1 MKSRCSWC
9 NMNNPLYVSYHDNEW
24 GVLDTQDKYLFE
36 MLLLE
41 SFQAGLSWECILNKR
56 DSFRMAYDDY
66 DIMKIVNY
74 NDKDVER
81 LLSNEGIVRNKR
93 KILASINNAK
103 VFQQIVLEFGIFYN
117 YISTFSDGKVL
128 YEVNKTTNWLSD
140 KISGDL
146 KRRGMKF
153 VGSVIIYSFLQAI
166 GVIYSHEEKCFMYR
180 KD

>member
-9 NMNNPLYVSYHDNEW
+9 NMNNPLYINYHDNEW

-56 DSFRMAYDDY
+56 DSFRMSYDDY

-103 VFQQIVLEFGIFYN
+103 VFQQIVLEFGTFYN

>member
-1 MKSRCSWC
+1 
-9 NMNNPLYVSYHDNEW
+9 MNNPLYINYHDNEW

-56 DSFRMAYDDY
+56 DSFRMSYDDY

-103 VFQQIVLEFGIFYN
+103 VFQQIVLEFGTFYN